1 MNDQEQAT
9 NYVEYS
15 YEKAI
20 TNKDKLNRFLYIA
33 GVVVLMILPILI
45 AVFLHVY
52 FIMYIMPLV
61 LIVGVP
67 LAKFFYRYLQNEFRY
82 TVDRSSFKMEL
93 IHGKAKP
100 KLLYECDANDMEA
113 VVPATPENRE
123 KFKESDYDRVG
134 RCWVSDN
141 SPDLYILSCSYDS
154 KYNGEKFLDMK
165 DKTNHIRIHPEKK
178 DGLSDAK
185 RKAIYV
191 SNDTGA
197 VYFVEKE

>member
-141 SPDLYILSCSYDS
+141 SPDLYIMTFKDHDGRSVLLYFEGCKKALKILNYYNKNVVLSQD
-154 KYNGEKFLDMK
+154 LR
-165 DKTNHIRIHPEKK
+165 H
-178 DGLSDAK
+178 
-185 RKAIYV
+185 
-191 SNDTGA
+191 
-197 VYFVEKE
+197 